1 MFQRL
6 FQRQSLNRL
15 STLFLL
21 IALVV
26 GAMTFRAFDFSAAQ
40 VANAQSANVSAGL
53 PRTITV
59 VGEGKVKIKPDTAR
73 AQIGVEVMKSS
84 VKEASDAN
92 KATLEAVLEAL
103 KAQGIAEKDIQTSG
117 FSIFAERYGPEGPLP
132 ENQTNYRVSNNVSVV
147 IRDLE
152 KVGAVLDAA
161 IEAGSNN
168 IYGIEFGLDNTDA
181 VEAEARKSAV
191 ADARAKAE
199 ELGEL
204 AGVTVSGV
212 VSVSE
217 VIGSGGGYY
226 NASNF
231 NQLDRGMGGGGTPIS
246 PGELDLT
253 LQLQVVYAIA
263 E

>member
-1 MFQRL
+1 MFQR
-6 FQRQSLNRL
+6 QVRKWI
-15 STLFLL
+15 STGLL
-21 IALVV
+21 LVAIIA
-26 GAMTFRAFDFSAAQ
+26 GAVAFRTFDFSAAQ
-40 VANAQSANVSAGL
+40 VAHAQGADAAITQ

-59 VGEGKVKIKPDTAR
+59 VGEGKIKIKPDIAR
-73 AQIGVEVMKSS
+73 AQIGVEVMKDS

-92 KATLEAVLEAL
+92 KKALEAVLAAL
-103 KAQGIAEKDIQTSG
+103 KAQGIDEKDIQTSG

-147 IRDLE
+147 IRELD
-152 KVGAVLDAA
+152 KVGAILDAA
-161 IEAGSNN
+161 IEAGANN
-168 IYGIEFGLDNTDA
+168 IYGVEFGLDNTDA
-181 VEAEARKSAV
+181 VESEARKSAV

-199 ELGEL
+199 ELAEL
-204 AGVTVSGV
+204 TGVQVGGV

-231 NQLDRGMGGGGTPIS
+231 NQLDRGMGGGGGTPIT

-253 LQLQVVYAIA
+253 LQLQVVYTIT

>member
-1 MFQRL
+1 M
-6 FQRQSLNRL
+6 FQRQSYRWL
-15 STLFLL
+15 STLSLL
-21 IALVV
+21 ITLIIGAVAFQSLDFATVQVV
-26 GAMTFRAFDFSAAQ
+26 
-40 VANAQSANVSAGL
+40 NAQSTIPTTL

-59 VGEGKVKIKPDTAR
+59 VGEGKVKSTPDIAR
-73 AQIGVEVMKSS
+73 AQIGVEVMKTS

-92 KATLEAVLEAL
+92 KTTLDAVLAAL
-103 KAQGIAEKDIQTSG
+103 AAQGIAEKDIQTSG
-117 FSIFAERYGPEGPLP
+117 FSIFAERYGTDGPLP
-132 ENQTNYRVSNNVSVV
+132 EDQINYRVSNNVSVV

-161 IEAGSNN
+161 IEAGANN

-181 VEAEARKSAV
+181 IETEAREAAV

-199 ELGEL
+199 ELAGL
-204 AGVTVSGV
+204 TGVTVGDVISL
-212 VSVSE
+212 SE
-217 VIGSGGGYY
+217 VIGNGGGYY

-231 NQLDRGMGGGGTPIS
+231 NQLDRGMGGGGGTPIT

-253 LQLQVVYAIA
+253 LQLQVVYTIT

>member
-6 FQRQSLNRL
+6 SYRWL
-15 STLFLL
+15 SALALL
-21 IALVV
+21 ITLVV
-26 GAMTFRAFDFSAAQ
+26 SPIAFQNLDVATVQ
-40 VANAQSANVSAGL
+40 VANAQGTIPTTLS
-53 PRTITV
+53 RTITV
-59 VGEGKVKIKPDTAR
+59 VGEGKVKSKPDIAR
-73 AQIGVEVMKSS
+73 AQIGVEVMKTS

-92 KATLEAVLEAL
+92 KATLEAVLSAL
-103 KAQGIAEKDIQTSG
+103 AAQGVAEKDIQTSG
-117 FSIFAERYGPEGPLP
+117 FSIFAERYGAEGPLP
-132 ENQTNYRVSNNVSVV
+132 ENQINYRVSNNVSVV

-161 IEAGSNN
+161 IEAGANN

-181 VEAEARKSAV
+181 IESEARKAAV

-199 ELGEL
+199 ELAGL
-204 AGVTVSGV
+204 TGVTVGDV

-217 VIGSGGGYY
+217 VIGNSGGYY

-231 NQLDRGMGGGGTPIS
+231 NQLDRAMGGGGGTPIT

-253 LQLQVVYAIA
+253 LQLQVVYTIA

>member
-1 MFQRL
+1 M
-6 FQRQSLNRL
+6 FQRQSHRWI
-15 STLFLL
+15 STIFLL
-21 IALVV
+21 IALIAGVV
-26 GAMTFRAFDFSAAQ
+26 VLQPFDRSAIQ
-40 VANAQSANVSAGL
+40 VAHAQSTTATITH

-59 VGEGKVKIKPDTAR
+59 VGEGKVKIKPDIAR

-92 KATLEAVLEAL
+92 KTTLDAVLAAL
-103 KAQGIAEKDIQTSG
+103 KAQGIEDKDIQTSG

-147 IRDLE
+147 IRDLD

-161 IEAGSNN
+161 IEAGANN
-168 IYGIEFGLDNTDA
+168 IYGIEFGLDNTDT
-181 VEAEARKSAV
+181 VEAEARKNAV

-199 ELGEL
+199 ELAEL
-204 AGVTVSGV
+204 TGVTVGDV

-217 VIGSGGGYY
+217 VIGNGGGYY

-231 NQLDRGMGGGGTPIS
+231 NQLDRAMGGGGGTPIT

-253 LQLQVVYAIA
+253 LQLQVVYTIA